1 MRNAWWFAL
10 WFANDRE
17 ATLPTTQ
24 SASMP
29 IRAFESRDVIILH
42 QDLISFLVQHVGQ
55 LCMYYEYQNTFLF
68 CLFSIIMFRN

>member
-24 SASMP
+24 NASMQ
-29 IRAFESRDVIILH
+29 IRAFESSDVIILH
-42 QDLISFLVQHVGQ
+42 QDLSSFLVQHIG
-55 LCMYYEYQNTFLF
+55 
-68 CLFSIIMFRN
+68 